1 MAPPAEKPL
10 SPVVIGFLKVGVSRR
25 RDDTFSKKGLFGEDE
40 TILSKMCDS
49 IGNEMGK
56 KNVALRG
63 RNAFFPPRNSVSV
76 GTPRGLVEAA

>member
-1 MAPPAEKPL
+1 M
-10 SPVVIGFLKVGVSRR
+10 GVSRR
-25 RDDTFSKKGLFGEDE
+25 RDDTFSKKGPFGVDE

-56 KNVALRG
+56 KMLFYVDETH
-63 RNAFFPPRNSVSV
+63 FFPPRNSVSV